1 MTIQKSQPKAEPPEK
16 PEPLSEQ
23 DAEALLPWYANG
35 RTSHAEAHAIESAL
49 KTSSVLRA
57 QLEAVRRERA
67 ATIDSTDAA
76 GQPSPENLQRLLK
89 QLGTT
94 RQLPSIHGADRSF
107 LNRMLGSVMAPRP
120 ALQFALAAACL
131 VIVLQGVALYRTSSP
146 PEGAAYSTA
155 SGQATEATG
164 PYLIVAFKPQATAG
178 AIQALL
184 GEVEASIVK
193 GPTPDGTYIVAL
205 PEGANAD
212 ALLRRLQAHAELIA
226 SVAKGG

>member
-1 MTIQKSQPKAEPPEK
+1 MTIQNSQSKAEPPEK
-16 PEPLSEQ
+16 PEPLGEQ
-23 DAEALLPWYANG
+23 EAEALLPWYANG
-35 RTSHAEAHAIESAL
+35 RTSHAEARAIESAL
-49 KTSSVLRA
+49 KTSSGLRA
-57 QLEAVRRERA
+57 QLEAVRRERT

-94 RQLPSIHGADRSF
+94 RQLPSTRSADQS
-107 LNRMLGSVMAPRP
+107 LLIRMFGSVMAPRP

-131 VIVLQGVALYRTSSP
+131 VIVLEGVALYRTAA
-146 PEGAAYSTA
+146 PESAAYSTA
-155 SGQATEATG
+155 SGQAIDANG
-164 PYLIVAFKPQATAG
+164 PRLIVTFQPQATAG

-184 GEVEASIVK
+184 GEIDASIVK

-205 PEGANAD
+205 PEGADAD